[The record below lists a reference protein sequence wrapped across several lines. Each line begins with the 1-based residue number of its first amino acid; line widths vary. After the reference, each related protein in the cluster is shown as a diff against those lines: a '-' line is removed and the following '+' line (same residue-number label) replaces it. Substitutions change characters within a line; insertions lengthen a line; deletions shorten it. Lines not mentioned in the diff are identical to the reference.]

1 MKHFI
6 NLQDIP
12 AKDLRKILIEAKKR
26 KTLRKRL
33 NNLDVDPG
41 SPLKGNLLIKKS
53 FLKLEKFELNYEKFI
68 VATDKGIFYQ
78 LQKENPNKEFFE
90 APTAGNGAQCKSCS
104 QCPWMGLNSLE
115 NLERTLIDMKNLI
128 EVPNQIALEAQR
140 SLNRMTSF

>member
-1 MKHFI
+1 MKALHPDAGVLVHPESPMDVI
-6 NLQDIP
+6 NLADSVGSTSQIIKA
-12 AKDLRKILIEAKKR
+12 AK
-26 KTLRKRL
+26 
-33 NNLDVDPG
+33 
-41 SPLKGNLLIKKS
+41 
-53 FLKLEKFELNYEKFI
+53 ELNYEKFI